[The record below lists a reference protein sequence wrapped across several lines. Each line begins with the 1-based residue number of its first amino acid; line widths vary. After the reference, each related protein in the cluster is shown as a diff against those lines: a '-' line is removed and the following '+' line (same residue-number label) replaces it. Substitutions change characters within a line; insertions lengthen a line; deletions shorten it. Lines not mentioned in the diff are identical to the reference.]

1 MTTEERRGAVLAR
14 LREAGS
20 PLSGTKLAREFG
32 VSRQIIVGDISIL
45 RAEGEKIYATPR
57 GYFVPESEGTEGL
70 LVSFICRH
78 SREEMEQ
85 ELLAFVDNGGEVLD
99 VIVEHPVYGP
109 LKADL
114 LLTSRR
120 DVKNFLTK
128 MQKCEAAP
136 ISIVTGGIHVHTVR
150 VPDEEALEAIREEL
164 EKLGVLEETGV

>member
-1 MTTEERRGAVLAR
+1 MTTEERRAAVLAR
-14 LREAGS
+14 LQGAGT

-57 GYFVPESEGTEGL
+57 GYVMPERQGAEGL

-78 SREEMEQ
+78 SKEEMEK

-114 LLTSRR
+114 LIASRR
-120 DVKNFLTK
+120 DVKNFLSK

-136 ISIVTGGIHVHTVR
+136 ISLVTGGLHVHTVR
-150 VPDEEALEAIREEL
+150 VPDEEALEAIKEEL
-164 EKLGVLEETGV
+164 GRLGVLEEAGM

>member
-1 MTTEERRGAVLAR
+1 LTR
-14 LREAGS
+14 LQKAGS

-57 GYFVPESEGTEGL
+57 GYVMPEGQGADGL

-78 SREEMEQ
+78 NREEMEQ

-109 LKADL
+109 LKSDL
-114 LLTSRR
+114 LLKSRR
-120 DVKNFLTK
+120 DIKNFLTK
-128 MQKCEAAP
+128 MKKCQAKP
-136 ISIVTGGIHVHTVR
+136 LLVVTGGVHIHTIR
-150 VPDEEALEAIREEL
+150 VPDEESLQAIKQEL
-164 EKLGVLEETGV
+164 RNKGILVEG